1 MNLESLIRTFLMG
14 AGSVSIPMVGT
25 FSVQYHP
32 ARLAKSEQIDF
43 VPPHYEIVYSKDY
56 VEIPRF
62 IQYIA
67 VKQNI
72 TDEQAQVLLTDFG
85 TRISQRLL
93 SGEDVEID
101 SLGLITSDGI
111 FESKITSESF
121 PDTYGLSGFSMDKL
135 SDAEKKNAKQLP
147 KTIIKNTAKAIIIAS
162 PILFGALLIPNILHV
177 AQNEEF
183 ASAFRNTT
191 VPVDFSQPELPR
203 PHDFKVKDGVVD
215 EPKQEVVEAVVAES
229 IVANKKASNAKAES
243 AKQHTNVPTE
253 TVTEQAADV
262 KYFIIVGTFSV
273 KENAEKFSKKL
284 QSKDYNSG
292 VISDNNK
299 NRVYLNAFASADDAQ
314 QYVKD
319 LQSNSEYGKAW
330 VYVKNS

>member
-121 PDTYGLSGFSMDKL
+121 PETYGLSGFSMDKL
-135 SDAEKKNAKQLP
+135 SDAEKKKC
-147 KTIIKNTAKAIIIAS
+147 
-162 PILFGALLIPNILHV
+162 
-177 AQNEEF
+177 
-183 ASAFRNTT
+183 
-191 VPVDFSQPELPR
+191 
-203 PHDFKVKDGVVD
+203 
-215 EPKQEVVEAVVAES
+215 
-229 IVANKKASNAKAES
+229 
-243 AKQHTNVPTE
+243 
-253 TVTEQAADV
+253 
-262 KYFIIVGTFSV
+262 
-273 KENAEKFSKKL
+273 
-284 QSKDYNSG
+284 
-292 VISDNNK
+292 
-299 NRVYLNAFASADDAQ
+299 
-314 QYVKD
+314 
-319 LQSNSEYGKAW
+319 
-330 VYVKNS
+330 